1 MLQVNLQQ
9 DSSPSLKPGLKPGLQ
24 PKAQSSFSIHG
35 IGVSGGIAIG
45 KAHLVSNAMLEVVHY
60 QLPHKLVEDEI
71 KRFDNAIHT
80 VKKELEAIRS
90 SLSKNAP
97 AELSAFIGTHLM
109 MLADKSLSELPKD
122 IIRKEHCNAEWAI
135 KQQMDD
141 IVAQFEAIEDAYL
154 RERQHD
160 VVQVVERVIKVLLGH
175 PAPENSKL
183 GKAAAKQKQNTVIQE
198 NKIILVAHDISPA
211 DAIQFKQHNF
221 AAFITDVGG
230 VTSHTAILA
239 RSLNIPSIV
248 ALQRARDLIDDG
260 ELIIVDGSLGVVI
273 VNPSAEILAEYK
285 LRQEQFELE
294 QQKLKRIK
302 TTKAV
307 TMCGMA
313 IELQANIEVPE
324 DVAAVKASG
333 ATGIGLYRTE
343 FLFMNKREM
352 PDEEEQFQAYKQVAQ
367 AMHGLPVTI
376 RTLDLGADKQMNPD
390 TVSDCA
396 NPALGLRAVRLCL
409 SEPAIFHTQLR
420 ALLRASHYGNIKILI
435 PMLSTLGELRQTK
448 LFLERAKLSLRKQNI
463 PFNENITLGGMIE
476 VPAAAI
482 NAEAFAK
489 ELDFL
494 SIGTNDLIQYTL
506 AIDRTDD
513 AVAHLYNPLHPS
525 VLKLISITIKA
536 GLKLG
541 KPVAVCG
548 EMAGDAKLTKLLIG
562 MGLRQLS
569 MHPSNVLSVKQQIL
583 HSQMAVLN
591 SNARTILR
599 HTDLEKIEPLIA
611 KFNLNTL

>member
-1 MLQVNLQQ
+1 LSNLA
-9 DSSPSLKPGLKPGLQ
+9 SSPQSTFS
-24 PKAQSSFSIHG
+24 ASSFSMHG
-35 IGVSGGIAIG
+35 IGVSSGIAIG
-45 KAHLVSNAMLEVVHY
+45 QAHLVSNALLEVVHY
-60 QLPHKLVEDEI
+60 VLPENLVDDEI
-71 KRFDNAIHT
+71 KRFSDAILT
-80 VKKELEAIRS
+80 VKKDLEVIRN

-97 AELSAFIGTHLM
+97 TELAAFISMHLS
-109 MLADKSLSELPKD
+109 MLADKSLSEVPKD
-122 IIRKEHCNAEWAI
+122 IIHKEHCNAEWAI

-141 IVAQFEAIEDAYL
+141 IVDQFEAIEDEYL
-154 RERQHD
+154 RERKHD

-175 PAPENSKL
+175 PRQAP
-183 GKAAAKQKQNTVIQE
+183 AKQQE
-198 NKIILVAHDISPA
+198 NAIILVAHDISPA
-211 DAIQFKQHNF
+211 DAIQFKQHHF
-221 AAFITDVGG
+221 AAFITDLGG

-248 ALQRARDLIDDG
+248 ALQRARDLINDG

-273 VNPSAEILAEYK
+273 VNPSKEILAEYK
-285 LRQEQFELE
+285 LRQDQWSLE

-302 TTKAV
+302 STKAV
-307 TMCGMA
+307 TMDGTA
-313 IELQANIEVPE
+313 IELYANIEVPE
-324 DVAAVKASG
+324 DVEAVKASG

-352 PDEEEQFQAYKQVAQ
+352 PNEEEQFQAYKQVAE
-367 AMHGLPVTI
+367 AMHDLPVTI

-390 TVSDCA
+390 SVSECA

-409 SEPAIFHTQLR
+409 SEPQIFHTQLR

-435 PMLSTLGELRQTK
+435 PMLSTLAELRQTK
-448 LFLERAKLSLRKQNI
+448 LLLERAKLSLRKQNV
-463 PFNENITLGGMIE
+463 PFDENITLGGMIE

-525 VLKLISITIKA
+525 VLKLISMTIKA
-536 GLKLG
+536 GAKLG

-569 MHPSNVLSVKQQIL
+569 MHPSNLLSVKQQIL
-583 HSQMAVLN
+583 HSQTAKLI
-591 SNARTILR
+591 SNARKVLN
-599 HTDLEKIEPLIA
+599 HSDLEKIEPLVA
-611 KFNLNTL
+611 KFNLQ

>member
-1 MLQVNLQQ
+1 MLPQHAQ
-9 DSSPSLKPGLKPGLQ
+9 PSALLHS
-24 PKAQSSFSIHG
+24 QSSFSIHG
-35 IGVSGGIAIG
+35 IGVSSGIAIG
-45 KAHLVSNAMLEVVHY
+45 RAHLVSNALLEVVHY
-60 QLPHKLVEDEI
+60 QLPQPLIEDEI
-71 KRFDNAIHT
+71 KRFENAIHT
-80 VKKELEAIRS
+80 VKKDLQLIRN

-109 MLADKSLSELPKD
+109 MLADKSLSEVPKD
-122 IIRKEHCNAEWAI
+122 IIRKEFCNAEWAV

-141 IVAQFEAIEDAYL
+141 IVEQFEAIEDAYL
-154 RERQHD
+154 RERKHD

-175 PAPENSKL
+175 PAPNQTPV
-183 GKAAAKQKQNTVIQE
+183 KQKE
-198 NKIILVAHDISPA
+198 SAIILVAHDISPA
-211 DAIQFKQHNF
+211 DAIQFKQHDF

-230 VTSHTAILA
+230 ATSHTAILA

-248 ALQRARDLIDDG
+248 ALQRARDLISDG
-260 ELIIVDGSLGVVI
+260 ELIVVDGSLGVVI
-273 VNPSAEILAEYK
+273 VNPSTEILAEYK

-294 QQKLKRIK
+294 QQKLKRLK
-302 TTKAV
+302 STKAI
-307 TMCGMA
+307 TMCGTA
-313 IELQANIEVPE
+313 IELHANIEVPE

-367 AMHGLPVTI
+367 AMHGMPVTI

-390 TVSDCA
+390 AASDCA

-409 SEPAIFHTQLR
+409 SEPQIFHTQLR

-435 PMLSTLGELRQTK
+435 PMLSSLSELRQTK
-448 LFLERAKLSLRKQNI
+448 LLLERAKLSLRKQNV
-463 PFNENITLGGMIE
+463 PFNENIALGGMIE

-513 AVAHLYNPLHPS
+513 AVSHLYNPLHPS

-536 GLKLG
+536 GAKLG
-541 KPVAVCG
+541 KSVAVCG

-583 HSQMAVLN
+583 RSEMIKLN
-591 SNARTILR
+591 SHARKVLSYS
-599 HTDLEKIEPLIA
+599 DLEKIEPLVA
-611 KFNLNTL
+611 KFNQY

>member
-1 MLQVNLQQ
+1 LSNPHAILH
-9 DSSPSLKPGLKPGLQ
+9 SSEGLS
-24 PKAQSSFSIHG
+24 AQSSFSIHG
-35 IGVSGGIAIG
+35 IGVSSGIAIG
-45 KAHLVSNAMLEVVHY
+45 HAHLVSNALLEVVHY
-60 QLPHKLVEDEI
+60 QLPHHLIDDEVT
-71 KRFDNAIHT
+71 RFNNAILT
-80 VKKELEAIRS
+80 VNKELEVLRG

-97 AELSAFIGTHLM
+97 AELGAFINTHLM
-109 MLADKSLSELPKD
+109 MLADKSLSEVPIE
-122 IIRKEHCNAEWAI
+122 IIRKENCNAEWAI

-141 IVAQFEAIEDAYL
+141 IVEQFEAIEDEYL
-154 RERQHD
+154 RERKHD

-175 PAPENSKL
+175 PSQAPNQ
-183 GKAAAKQKQNTVIQE
+183 GKQKQQQE
-198 NKIILVAHDISPA
+198 SAIILVAHDISPA
-211 DAIQFKQHNF
+211 DAIQFKQHHF

-230 VTSHTAILA
+230 ATSHTAILA

-248 ALQRARDLIDDG
+248 ALQRARDLINDG
-260 ELIIVDGSLGVVI
+260 ELIIVDGTLGVVI
-273 VNPSAEILAEYK
+273 VNPSKEILAEYE
-285 LRQEQFELE
+285 LRQNQWAIE

-302 TTKAV
+302 STKAV
-307 TMCGMA
+307 TMDGTA
-313 IELQANIEVPE
+313 IDLFANIEGPE
-324 DVAAVKASG
+324 DVDAVKASG

-352 PDEEEQFQAYKQVAQ
+352 PDEEEQFQAYKKVAE
-367 AMHGLPVTI
+367 AMHQLPVTI

-390 TVSDCA
+390 SVSDCA

-409 SEPAIFHTQLR
+409 AEPQIFHTQLR
-420 ALLRASHYGNIKILI
+420 ALLRASHFGHIKILV
-435 PMLSTLGELRQTK
+435 PMLSTLSELRQTK
-448 LFLERAKLSLRKQNI
+448 LLLERAKLSLRKENI
-463 PFNENITLGGMIE
+463 PFDENIELGGMIE

-525 VLKLISITIKA
+525 VLKLISMTIKA
-536 GLKLG
+536 GEKLG
-541 KPVAVCG
+541 KSVSVCG

-569 MHPSNVLSVKQQIL
+569 MHPSNVLSVKQQVL
-583 HSQMAVLN
+583 HSQMTKLIG
-591 SNARTILR
+591 NARKVLS
-599 HTDLEKIEPLIA
+599 HTDLEKIEPLVS
-611 KFNLNTL
+611 KFNLH

>member
-1 MLQVNLQQ
+1 M
-9 DSSPSLKPGLKPGLQ
+9 SSPESQ
-24 PKAQSSFSIHG
+24 QSSFSIHG
-35 IGVSGGIAIG
+35 IGVSSGIAIG
-45 KAHLVSNAMLEVVHY
+45 HAHLVSNALLEVVHY
-60 QLPHKLVEDEI
+60 QLPRHLIDDEI
-71 KRFDNAIHT
+71 ARFNNAIDT
-80 VKKELEAIRS
+80 VKKDLQAIRA

-97 AELSAFIGTHLM
+97 AEISAFINTHLI
-109 MLADKSLSELPKD
+109 MLADKSFSEIPKE
-122 IIRKEHCNAEWAI
+122 IIRKEQCNAEWAI

-141 IVAQFEAIEDAYL
+141 IVEQFDAIEDEYL
-154 RERQHD
+154 RERKHD

-175 PAPENSKL
+175 PNQSPNQSAV
-183 GKAAAKQKQNTVIQE
+183 KQQE
-198 NKIILVAHDISPA
+198 NATILVAHDISPP
-211 DAIQFKQHNF
+211 DAIQFKQHHF

-230 VTSHTAILA
+230 ATSHTAILA

-248 ALQRARDLIDDG
+248 ALQRARDLINDN

-273 VNPSAEILAEYK
+273 VNPSKEILAEYK
-285 LRQEQFELE
+285 LRQEQWELE
-294 QQKLKRIK
+294 QQKLQRIK
-302 TTKAV
+302 STKAV
-307 TMCGMA
+307 TICGTA

-324 DVAAVKASG
+324 DVIAVKASG

-352 PDEEEQFQAYKQVAQ
+352 PGEEEQFLAYKQVAE
-367 AMHGLPVTI
+367 AMKGMPVTI
-376 RTLDLGADKQMNPD
+376 RTLDLGADKQINSD

-409 SEPAIFHTQLR
+409 SEPQIFLTQLR
-420 ALLRASHYGNIKILI
+420 ALLRASHYGHIKILI
-435 PMLSTLGELRQTK
+435 PMLSTLSELRQTK
-448 LFLERAKLSLRKQNI
+448 QLLERAKVSLRQQNI
-463 PFNENITLGGMIE
+463 PFNENIALGGMIE

-489 ELDFL
+489 ELDFM

-513 AVAHLYNPLHPS
+513 AVAHLYNALHPA

-536 GLKLG
+536 GEKLG
-541 KPVAVCG
+541 KSVAVCG

-569 MHPSNVLSVKQQIL
+569 MHPSNVLSVKQQVL
-583 HSQMAVLN
+583 HSEISLLNMQARKVL
-591 SNARTILR
+591 S
-599 HTDLEKIEPLIA
+599 HTDIEKIEPMVA
-611 KFNLNTL
+611 KFNLH